1 MVTYTYDAWG
11 NILSTSGTL
20 SSTLGVDNPIRYRGY
35 YYDVESGFYY
45 LNSRYYDPR
54 YGQFISIDSVESGD
68 LFGYC
73 DNNPVNAVDRT
84 GQWVDTALDVV
95 SLGFSVYDMVK
106 DPSWENAGWLAL
118 DVVCLAVPFMSGA
131 GALKFISK
139 ADDLVDGIRA
149 IDAIDDVMDTGR
161 GVSHISEFAEGAK
174 WADEAID
181 IYRQGDNFSD
191 ARRIANSTQVGSYD
205 ILFQS
210 NIHYIGKGSQK
221 RAFVSASTK
230 SNKFNDTIVSIKWK
244 PAASDAQAFIDE
256 ANRMA
261 FYAKSWTAKISDV
274 NNLYNRIWSPGK
286 KLLGK

>member
-35 YYDVESGFYY
+35 YYDVETGFYY

-139 ADDLVDGIRA
+139 GDDLVDAVRA
-149 IDAIDDVMDTGR
+149 VDKIDDAVDTGK
-161 GVSHISEFAEGAK
+161 GIAK
-174 WADEAID
+174 AV
-181 IYRQGDNFSD
+181 N
-191 ARRIANSTQVGSYD
+191 T
-205 ILFQS
+205 
-210 NIHYIGKGSQK
+210 
-221 RAFVSASTK
+221 
-230 SNKFNDTIVSIKWK
+230 
-244 PAASDAQAFIDE
+244 
-256 ANRMA
+256 
-261 FYAKSWTAKISDV
+261 ISDV
-274 NNLYNRIWSPGK
+274 NKVQNGTSALKYADEGYDSFKAFKKANGPAGPGK
-286 KLLGK
+286 EWHHIVEQSQIEKSGFSPKRIHNMNNMVAIDKEVHRKISNFYTSNYLETGMRTRNWLAGQSFETQYKFGLEVLRRFGG